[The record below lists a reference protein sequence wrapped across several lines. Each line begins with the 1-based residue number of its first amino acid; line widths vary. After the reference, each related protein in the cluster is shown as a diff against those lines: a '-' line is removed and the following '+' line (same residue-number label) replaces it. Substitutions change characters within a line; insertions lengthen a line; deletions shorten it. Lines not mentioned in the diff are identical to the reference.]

1 MEKEQRRDVNYMA
14 FLDSLQKNLTSVGKQ
29 AADKA
34 KEVADF
40 TVKTT
45 QLRTEKQKLE
55 ECYARIGKRFYEATK
70 DIPAEEDLVDFNE
83 VEARL
88 VAMKAL
94 EDEIQQLKGKK
105 PCPNCGAMVEED
117 SQFCS
122 HCGSSI

>member
-1 MEKEQRRDVNYMA
+1 MA

-29 AADKA
+29 AAGKA
-34 KEVADF
+34 KEVADI

-55 ECYARIGKRFYEATK
+55 ECYARIGQRFYEATK